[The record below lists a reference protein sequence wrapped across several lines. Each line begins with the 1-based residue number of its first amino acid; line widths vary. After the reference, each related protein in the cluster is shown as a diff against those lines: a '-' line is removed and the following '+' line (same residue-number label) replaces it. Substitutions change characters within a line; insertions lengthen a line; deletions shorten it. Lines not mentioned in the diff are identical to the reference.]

1 MTDVANPGTG
11 SSEKFILK
19 SKTVWG
25 IIVAALPTVYAMAQ
39 TFGVDLGPDF
49 VQEVGGLGD
58 KLFEVLLLASGLA
71 GSFWAF
77 YGRLTAKTSVT
88 TSVKKKETA

>member
-1 MTDVANPGTG
+1 MTDVANPDAG
-11 SSEKFILK
+11 SAEKFILK

-25 IIVAALPTVYAMAQ
+25 VILAALPTIYAMLQ
-39 TFGVDLGPDF
+39 TFGVDLGPTF
-49 VQEVGGLGD
+49 VEDVSGMADQ
-58 KLFEVLLLASGLA
+58 LFETLLMAVGVF

-88 TSVKKKETA
+88 TTLKKKETG